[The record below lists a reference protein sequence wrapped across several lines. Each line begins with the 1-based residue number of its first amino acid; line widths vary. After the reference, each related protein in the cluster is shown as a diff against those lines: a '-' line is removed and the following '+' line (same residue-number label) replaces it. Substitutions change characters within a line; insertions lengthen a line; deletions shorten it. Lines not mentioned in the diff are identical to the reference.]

1 MTTITLSLQS
11 ASAPVVAISFS
22 KLYDLKEQW
31 QSIFNESDNKLYQ
44 YLAET
49 LDSINSDVL
58 RQNKIRFKEYQR
70 QKLGASSAEISDSTT
85 LHSTPKHVQSAWR
98 TSAGASKPVSALSA
112 QLSGADK
119 VKLQLNRELNKL
131 SPSNMDSIQDSV
143 VNAFID
149 FVINYITANGAS
161 SIKEPV
167 FSDKWQSYITELWNF
182 MIIKLLA
189 QTNYADTYFKF
200 INKLINIPAGG
211 LTDKIA
217 SKLAT
222 CIEPTII
229 PKLVDQLYDKV
240 TFTELD
246 VKKKA
251 IISEM
256 IAFMKN
262 SNYLASNSSILDELV
277 GNVNEDNCENMFGT
291 LGKFVKYF
299 SEVDYSSTTVVKG
312 PRRMNR
318 AERVAYDTLLLGLYD
333 NFKYINELLQW
344 EPINHSELE
353 KRVYFTIG
361 FFQDNKRFI
370 QSLDMDFY
378 RDMECQLDS
387 LRRMDNIP
395 TTIKYKLFDCI
406 DNFIKA
412 RHNSPTV

>member
-1 MTTITLSLQS
+1 MTTISLSLQT
-11 ASAPVVAISFS
+11 ASVPVVAISFS

-31 QSIFNESDNKLYQ
+31 HAIFNELDNRLYQ

-70 QKLGASSAEISDSTT
+70 QKQGASSAEISESTT
-85 LHSTPKHVQSAWR
+85 HHSTPKHSQSAWR

-131 SPSNMDSIQDSV
+131 SPSNMDSIQESV
-143 VNAFID
+143 VSTFID
-149 FVINYITANGAS
+149 FVINYITANGAQ
-161 SIKEPV
+161 SIKEPA

-200 INKLINIPAGG
+200 INRLITIPASG

-222 CIEPTII
+222 CIEPGII
-229 PKLVDQLYDKV
+229 PKLVDQLYDRV

-246 VKKKA
+246 LKKKA

-262 SNYLASNSSILDELV
+262 SNYLASNSTILDELV
-277 GNVNEDNCENMFGT
+277 GNVNADNCENMFGT

-299 SEVDYSSTTVVKG
+299 SEVDNSSTSAKG
-312 PRRMNR
+312 ARRMTR
-318 AERVAYDTLLLGLYD
+318 VERVAYDTLLLGLYD

-344 EPINHSELE
+344 EPINHNELE

-412 RHNSPTV
+412 RHNSPTI